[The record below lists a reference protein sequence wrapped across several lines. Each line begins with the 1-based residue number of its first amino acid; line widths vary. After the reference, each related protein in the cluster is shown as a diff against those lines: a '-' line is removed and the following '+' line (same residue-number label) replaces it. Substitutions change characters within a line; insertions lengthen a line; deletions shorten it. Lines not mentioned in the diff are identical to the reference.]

1 MTKTMETVLGDIY
14 DAWRAQDL
22 DWLASY
28 LPDDF
33 CHVMHLPSALYPEGG
48 ICEGKVRVIERWRSV
63 IPRFEVLRFDTSNL
77 MINKNSAAAEIVMQY
92 RHRQSGAVLD
102 TTKAN
107 FWAFEAGWP
116 VRLTEYYDVASIE
129 AVTARLKTRPE
140 A

>member
-1 MTKTMETVLGDIY
+1 M
-14 DAWRAQDL
+14 
-22 DWLASY
+22 
-28 LPDDF
+28 
-33 CHVMHLPSALYPEGG
+33 VMHLPSALYPEGG
-48 ICEGKVRVIERWRSV
+48 ICEGKARVIERWRSV
-63 IPRFEVLRFDTSNL
+63 IPTFEVLRFDTSNL